1 MPWHK
6 ARFYYD
12 HSTGYRKRILHR
24 LDLSILVAT
33 ALLVVTL
40 FFALGSL
47 QTGSPLHFE
56 RHGFAQ
62 VAVGG
67 EPGLSWFDVQQVS
80 TAGAIVCAVYL
91 FIAIFLRSRS

>member
-33 ALLVVTL
+33 ALLIVTL
-40 FFALGSL
+40 CFALGSI
-47 QTGSPLHFE
+47 QPGSPAHYE
-56 RHGFAQ
+56 HHGLVNVPVPA
-62 VAVGG
+62 
-67 EPGLSWFDVQQVS
+67 EPGLGFIDVEQASGV
-80 TAGAIVCAVYL
+80 GAIVCAIYL
-91 FIAIFLRSRS
+91 AVALFLRSRG